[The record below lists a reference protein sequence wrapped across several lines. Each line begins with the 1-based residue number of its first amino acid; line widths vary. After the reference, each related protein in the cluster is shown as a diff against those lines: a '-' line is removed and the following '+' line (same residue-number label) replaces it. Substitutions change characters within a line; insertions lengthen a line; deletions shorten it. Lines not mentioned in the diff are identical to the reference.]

1 MNITYRVNGKQST
14 FNSTMTFLP
23 VLFERST
30 SHAWSNDMLDIL
42 LKYSFLAF
50 GCYSIQYSTCCKK
63 KLFSLASTQASTR
76 SRFYAQMN
84 RLTSLKPVYHVPT
97 FKNFEVHVQQ
107 EKGSYHGRGFSH
119 WERTVAIKTA
129 MERLGNRSDKIKKP
143 LLAG

>member
-1 MNITYRVNGKQST
+1 MVKRYARHFAEV
-14 FNSTMTFLP
+14 FLSS
-23 VLFERST
+23 VWLLFDSVFY
-30 SHAWSNDMLDIL
+30 L
-42 LKYSFLAF
+42 L
-50 GCYSIQYSTCCKK
+50 QK

-97 FKNFEVHVQQ
+97 FKNFEVHAQQ

-129 MERLGNRSDKIKKP
+129 MKRLGNRSDKIKKP